1 MKDVEAVAASLSF
14 DDLLQAVN
22 ESSRGRWFL
31 DEFQKRQR
39 KAESG
44 DILSAINRIEARI
57 AEMPGPAVPPVEV
70 TRMKAAMNAA
80 RADIARLAPPKS
92 LSDEGRLFASLAELA
107 RKTLPAEKTT
117 ADLAPGIV
125 KALQLVDEL
134 DTTLNGSKNE
144 PGKGEHYFKPDQ
156 ALFEPVAPAP
166 KPVLV
171 ASTPEP
177 VTPAPNPV
185 EAKKPEVEIPPQ
197 GAKLVIIKA
206 GVKVEEP
213 STAVGKP
220 ADPPIATA
228 PAGREEPP
236 AILETKKPETATL
249 PVDRIDNPRIVIIR
263 RKPEEM
269 TEVPLADEVKTGT
282 AA

>member
-1 MKDVEAVAASLSF
+1 MNDVEAVAASLSF

-31 DEFQKRQR
+31 EEFQKRQR
-39 KAESG
+39 KTESG
-44 DILSAINRIEARI
+44 DILSAISRIEARI
-57 AEMPGPAVPPVEV
+57 AELPGASVPSAEV
-70 TRMKAAMNAA
+70 ARMKAAMNAA
-80 RADIARLAPPKS
+80 RVDIAKMTSAKT

-107 RKTLPAEKTT
+107 RKTLPTEQEF
-117 ADLAPGIV
+117 APGII

-134 DTTLNGSKNE
+134 DTTLNSSAR
-144 PGKGEHYFKPDQ
+144 GEQFFKQDQ
-156 ALFEPVAPAP
+156 ALFEPPAPAP

-177 VTPAPNPV
+177 VAPQPKPV
-185 EAKKPEVEIPPQ
+185 EAKKPDVDVPPQ

-206 GVKVEEP
+206 GLKVEEP
-213 STAVGKP
+213 ASVVTETP
-220 ADPPIATA
+220 AAA
-228 PAGREEPP
+228 PERAEP
-236 AILETKKPETATL
+236 AAFAETKKPEATL
-249 PVDRIDNPRIVIIR
+249 PVDKVDNPRIVIIR

-269 TEVPLADEVKTGT
+269 TEVPLADEMKTET